1 MSLLDQPP
9 RGLGIAKPHISF
21 GRYFDE
27 SQMVRVDFWPLW
39 PADAGW
45 SHAAGEDLE
54 EAWEAHMQCYQ
65 EDDEEVA

>member
-27 SQMVRVDFWPLW
+27 SQMVMVDFWPLW
-39 PADAGW
+39 PADDGW
-45 SHAAGEDLE
+45 SHAAGKT
-54 EAWEAHMQCYQ
+54 
-65 EDDEEVA
+65 